1 MPELPDI
8 KLYLRALR
16 SRVLGETLEYV
27 RVANPFLLRSVNP
40 PLVATF
46 GRSVTGISR
55 LGKSD
60 WPRTPEELE
69 ERRRI

>member
-8 KLYLRALR
+8 ELYLRALR

-27 RVANPFLLRSVNP
+27 RVAKPFLLRSVTP
-40 PLVATF
+40 PLEATF

-55 LGKSD
+55 QR
-60 WPRTPEELE
+60 PC
-69 ERRRI
+69 